1 VKNASIPREAV
12 IVPPQSVSDQV
23 YEVLKE
29 QILLGR
35 IALGER
41 MIAGATAEALQ
52 TSRTPVREAFQRLV
66 QDGLAERL
74 VQGGVRVTMITPQR
88 IREIFGI
95 RAVLETYAVELAC
108 DNVDART
115 IRELKDLARRARRL
129 LATPDANR
137 PEGWIALWRLNTAF
151 HETLCGAAGSEY
163 LIKLLNQMKDLV
175 MRYRLLSM
183 KKSRMQACDD
193 HELMIRHLENR
204 DKVNLR
210 ELMKSHVEMA
220 RSDAL
225 KSLASGEWEKDV

>member
-1 VKNASIPREAV
+1 VRESFARRETV
-12 IVPPQSVSDQV
+12 IVPSTSILDQI
-23 YEVLKE
+23 YDVLQE
-29 QILLGR
+29 RIQLGT
-35 IALGER
+35 IAPGER
-41 MIAGATAEALQ
+41 LIEITVAEDLKV
-52 TSRTPVREAFQRLV
+52 SRTPVRGAFQRLI
-66 QDGLAERL
+66 QDGLVER
-74 VQGGVRVTMITPQR
+74 VPQGGVRVAVITPR
-88 IREIFGI
+88 MIREVFGI

-115 IRELKDLARRARRL
+115 IRELKDLARRGRRL

-183 KKSRMQACDD
+183 KKSRIQACDD
-193 HELMIRHLENR
+193 HELMIRYLESG
-204 DKVNLR
+204 DKVNLG

-225 KSLASGEWEKDV
+225 KSLASGEWEKNV